1 LAGPCFAEACHHGQD
16 SKKGITGLLANP
28 GVERISF
35 FDTGIP
41 EMIDLDQIDRRLL
54 AILQED
60 ATVAIADL
68 AERVGLTQT
77 PCWKRVKRLQD
88 AGVIIARVALLD
100 REALDLNLTVFVAVK
115 TGRHDED
122 WLTTFAAGAKALP
135 EVVEFY
141 RMSGDV
147 DYLLKVVV
155 KDIAAYD
162 RFYKRLIATAPLTD
176 VSSSFAMEQIKFT
189 TALPICPT

>member
-1 LAGPCFAEACHHGQD
+1 
-16 SKKGITGLLANP
+16 
-28 GVERISF
+28 
-35 FDTGIP
+35 
-41 EMIDLDQIDRRLL
+41 MIDLDHIDRRLL

-60 ATVAIADL
+60 ATVPIAEL

-77 PCWKRVKRLQD
+77 PCWKRVKRLQES
-88 AGVIIARVALLD
+88 GVITARVALLD
-100 REALDLNLTVFVAVK
+100 REALDLPLTVFVAVR

-122 WLTTFAAGAKALP
+122 WLNLFASGAKALP

-162 RFYKRLIATAPLTD
+162 RFYKRLIATAPLSD

-189 TALPICPT
+189 TALPIAPV

>member
-1 LAGPCFAEACHHGQD
+1 
-16 SKKGITGLLANP
+16 
-28 GVERISF
+28 
-35 FDTGIP
+35 
-41 EMIDLDQIDRRLL
+41 MIDLDQIDRRLL

-60 ATVAIADL
+60 ATVPIAEL
-68 AERVGLTQT
+68 AERVGLSQT
-77 PCWKRVKRLQD
+77 PCWKRVRRLQD
-88 AGVIIARVALLD
+88 AGVITARVALLD
-100 REALDLNLTVFVAVK
+100 REALDLGLTVFVAVK
-115 TGRHDED
+115 TGRHDEG
-122 WLTTFAAGAKALP
+122 WLTLFAAGASALP

-176 VSSSFAMEQIKFT
+176 VSSSFAMEQMKYT
-189 TALPICPT
+189 TALPVTAT

>member
-1 LAGPCFAEACHHGQD
+1 MAA
-16 SKKGITGLLANP
+16 
-28 GVERISF
+28 
-35 FDTGIP
+35 
-41 EMIDLDQIDRRLL
+41 LDPTDRRIL

-60 ATVAIADL
+60 ATVSIAEL
-68 AERVGLTQT
+68 ASRVNLSQT

-88 AGVIIARVALLD
+88 TGVIQRRVALVD
-100 REALDLNLTVFVAVK
+100 RDALDLSLVVFVTVK
-115 TGRHDED
+115 TARHDD
-122 WLTTFAAGAKALP
+122 GWLDAFAKGAGRLH

-147 DYLLKVVV
+147 DYLLKVIVQ
-155 KDIAAYD
+155 DMPAYD

-189 TALPICPT
+189 TALPVRVG

>member
-1 LAGPCFAEACHHGQD
+1 
-16 SKKGITGLLANP
+16 
-28 GVERISF
+28 
-35 FDTGIP
+35 
-41 EMIDLDQIDRRLL
+41 MDLDAIDRRLL
-54 AILQED
+54 AVLQDD
-60 ATVAIADL
+60 ATTPIAEL
-68 AERVGLTQT
+68 AERVGLSQT

-88 AGVIIARVALLD
+88 AGVIKKRVALVD
-100 REALDLNLTVFVAVK
+100 RAALGLALTVFVAVK
-115 TGRHDED
+115 TSRHDEA
-122 WLTTFAAGAKALP
+122 WLTAFSQGASGLP

-162 RFYKRLIATAPLTD
+162 RFYKRLIATVPLSD

-189 TALPICPT
+189 TALPVNPI